1 MRDRRFGHQGEE
13 KFFHYGVGKRN
24 ILMRRE
30 EKETEGEKTRALYS
44 CKVSTF
50 R

>member
-1 MRDRRFGHQGEE
+1 MREKRFGKKREE
-13 KFFHYGVGKRN
+13 KFAHYGVGKRN